1 MKELL
6 LISILFFSSLN
17 PEVGN
22 GSEKTLKLSYNAIAC
37 SCAQWS
43 ESKFNKK
50 SEDRI
55 YYYLERENSKLIDA
69 EKLWNGN
76 NIPLEIEVTGE
87 IVTEN
92 GLPSYY
98 KYDSKSGKGKLEPG
112 IVFRYK
118 KIKVLRNGTKKN
130 SH

>member
-17 PEVGN
+17 SEVEN
-22 GSEKTLKLSYNAIAC
+22 KREKTLKLSYNAIAC

-50 SEDRI
+50 PEKRI
-55 YYYLERENSKLIDA
+55 YYYIERANPKLMDA
-69 EKLWNGN
+69 QDLWNGN
-76 NIPLEIEVTGE
+76 NIPLEIEITGE

-98 KYDSKSGKGKLEPG
+98 KYNSKSGKGELEPG
-112 IVFRYK
+112 IVFRYT